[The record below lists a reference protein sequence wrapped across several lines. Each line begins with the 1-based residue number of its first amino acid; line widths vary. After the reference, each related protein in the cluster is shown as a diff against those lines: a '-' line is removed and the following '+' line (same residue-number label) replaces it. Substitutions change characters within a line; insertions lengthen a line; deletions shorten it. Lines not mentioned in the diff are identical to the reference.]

1 MGTHIRK
8 EGYKTVKTISQTEMK
23 LLKASQLKDGECLN
37 VTADGE
43 TIGYFVANPQG
54 EMKARIEGICG
65 LIDNSKGF

>member
-1 MGTHIRK
+1 
-8 EGYKTVKTISQTEMK
+8 MK